1 MALTIKQLSSDSAF
15 LLTLEPIQPES
26 VPGTQ
31 PPRPFRILLDPWIT
45 PAKKSVRTNHQGLCI
60 NSILDIPE
68 PDLIIISS
76 KEDDHCNE
84 QTLKTLPRRSSK
96 MMILGD
102 AQVTKRIL
110 SWNHFDP
117 RIIRTMEPWQSR
129 FMAQKKTKGDN
140 ILRIPVPSP
149 IMGGACGEVTVALL
163 VHKKEAAIGITY
175 LPPKCYDSR
184 RRSVISFADSDS
196 PISPTATSL
205 WAPRSSS
212 LPRSTLSRSA
222 SDLSTRRKRPH
233 SRQRSVCLPALPSS
247 VSMGNLRASR
257 SIVNLDTTAPD
268 RGVSVIFSPHGIPYS
283 AVEPYATSHLLAQ
296 AVLPLTALLHC
307 FDSVTYPWWSRNTP
321 SKGMSTAQQT
331 ASTLGA
337 RACISTHD
345 GNKFTRGFFGDF
357 KSPRRTKYDVDD
369 VKDMVDS
376 ASGLSDTH
384 HHRRSHS
391 PGFRTRST
399 TSVKPTEA
407 LLLRS
412 GESVTLTSEGVCEL
426 EESGSESWD
435 EDEVPPVPPLPQGF
449 YPTPQSSFEWLP
461 GPC

>member
-26 VPGTQ
+26 TVNTR

-45 PAKKSVRTNHQGLCI
+45 PAKKSARSTHQGPCI

-84 QTLKTLPRRSSK
+84 QTLKTLPRRSTK
-96 MMILGD
+96 MLILGD

-117 RIIRTMEPWQSR
+117 RMIRTIEPWKSR
-129 FMAQKKTKGDN
+129 FTTQNKSKGDN
-140 ILRIPVPSP
+140 ILRIPVASP

-163 VHKKEAAIGITY
+163 VHKKEVAIGITY
-175 LPPKCYDSR
+175 LPPKCYDTR
-184 RRSVISFADSDS
+184 KRSLVSFADNDS
-196 PISPTATSL
+196 LISSISANP
-205 WAPRSSS
+205 WGPRSSS

-222 SDLSTRRKRPH
+222 SDLSTRAKRPH
-233 SRQRSVCLPALPSS
+233 SRQRSLCLPTLPSAA
-247 VSMGNLRASR
+247 SMGNLRASR
-257 SIVNLDTTAPD
+257 SIVNLDTTALD

-307 FDSVTYPWWSRNTP
+307 FDSVSYPWWSRNTP
-321 SKGMSTAQQT
+321 SKGMGIAQQT

-337 RACISTHD
+337 RVCISTHD
-345 GNKFTRGFFGDF
+345 GNKFVRGLFGDF

-376 ASGLSDTH
+376 ASGLSDS
-384 HHRRSHS
+384 HHRRSQLPS
-391 PGFRTRST
+391 QNARSAT
-399 TSVKPTEA
+399 TVKPTEA
-407 LLLRS
+407 IILRS
-412 GESVTLTSEGVCEL
+412 GESVALTSEGVCEL

-435 EDEVPPVPPLPQGF
+435 EDEVPPVPPLPQVF